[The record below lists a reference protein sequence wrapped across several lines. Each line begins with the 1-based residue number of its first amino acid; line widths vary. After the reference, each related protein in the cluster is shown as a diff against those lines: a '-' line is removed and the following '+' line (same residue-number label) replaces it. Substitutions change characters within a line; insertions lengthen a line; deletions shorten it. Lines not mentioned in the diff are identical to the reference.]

1 MKVSRQKSLGV
12 FVARETFLYENY
24 LRWHY
29 SHMDLR
35 GSMSDSTKVFLGSCV
50 YTICHETFLPQ
61 NFHGIRYIYIAKHK
75 LSKKHANILKTILIN
90 ALSNKAQ

>member
-1 MKVSRQKSLGV
+1 MKVLRQKSFAV
-12 FVARETFLYENY
+12 FAVRETFLYEN

-35 GSMSDSTKVFLGSCV
+35 GSMWDSAKVFLRSSV
-50 YTICHETFLPQ
+50 YTTCRETFLPQ
-61 NFHGIRYIYIAKHK
+61 NFHGIQYIYIAKHK

-90 ALSNKAQ
+90 ALSNRAQ

>member
-1 MKVSRQKSLGV
+1 MKVSRQKSLAA
-12 FVARETFLYENY
+12 FVIRETFLYEN
-24 LRWHY
+24 LRWQY

-35 GSMSDSTKVFLGSCV
+35 GSMWDSAKVFSRSSV
-50 YTICHETFLPQ
+50 YTTCRETFLPE

-75 LSKKHANILKTILIN
+75 LPTKHANILKAILIN

>member
-1 MKVSRQKSLGV
+1 MKVSRQKSFAV
-12 FVARETFLYENY
+12 VVVRETFLYEN

-35 GSMSDSTKVFLGSCV
+35 SNMWDSAKVFSQSSV
-50 YTICHETFLPQ
+50 YTTCHETFLPR

-75 LSKKHANILKTILIN
+75 LSKKHANILNAILIN